1 MLFTCAAL
9 AGTGK
14 ALCVLQSAN
23 VVAAVSGSLA
33 IRGAA
38 MISARRA
45 FSLTPAVVARGQAYS
60 IARTSPVF
68 PTAAMRHMSSGPVYE
83 NILVTTQGK
92 VGVIT
97 LNRPKALNALNSALM
112 WVALLPAPALPA
124 LGMGVLYM
132 W

>member
-1 MLFTCAAL
+1 MLLPYPCPRRVGLDLPFTCPTL

-14 ALCVLQSAN
+14 TLCVLQSAD

-38 MISARRA
+38 LIAGRRA
-45 FSLTPAVVARGQAYS
+45 FSLAPAVVARGQTF
-60 IARTSPVF
+60 RTSAVF
-68 PTAAMRHMSSGPVYE
+68 PTAAMRHMSSGAVYE

-92 VGVIT
+92 VGLIT

-112 WVALLPAPALPA
+112 
-124 LGMGVLYM
+124 
-132 W
+132 